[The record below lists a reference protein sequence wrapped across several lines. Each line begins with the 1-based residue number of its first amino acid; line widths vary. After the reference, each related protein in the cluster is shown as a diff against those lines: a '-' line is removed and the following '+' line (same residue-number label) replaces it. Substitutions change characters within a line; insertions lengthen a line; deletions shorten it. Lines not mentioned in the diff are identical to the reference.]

1 MGMEYVS
8 KPTHKILVHMHSYKC
23 IRNSY
28 FDTYSK
34 DITSIWLEHDFYFD
48 AYSLGMK
55 ISSRDYHPLTYT
67 ENSKIVVSNHALQE
81 ILISSIFRRD
91 TLITANHIEYYKPK
105 LYDLISEYSIKKF
118 INNPGEAREF
128 LLTKFAEMHNPFQY
142 YLNKLREK
150 K

>member
-1 MGMEYVS
+1 MY
-8 KPTHKILVHMHSYKC
+8 C

-28 FDTYSK
+28 FNTYSK
-34 DITSIWLEHDFYFD
+34 DITSIWLEHGFYFG
-48 AYSLGMK
+48 AYSLG
-55 ISSRDYHPLTYT
+55 IRIYSQSYHALTYT
-67 ENSKIVVSNHALQE
+67 ENSKIVVSNHDLQE
-81 ILISSIFRRD
+81 ILISSVFNRD
-91 TLITANHIEYYKPK
+91 TLITADHIEYYKPK

-150 K
+150 NDC